1 MGGVKWFPADGGTG
15 ETGHAWSVANAHDFA
30 LVDIVDLGLSVGTT
44 DSHKFIIFA
53 DFGGKDFSMY
63 IAEEIDDS
71 GFAVLGIDE
80 LDLTWIEGFVD
91 FHMLLMFEDV
101 VETFGGDEF
110 LEFWGFVLLH
120 CFGTRVILNIW

>member
-1 MGGVKWFPADGGTG
+1 
-15 ETGHAWSVANAHDFA
+15 
-30 LVDIVDLGLSVGTT
+30 
-44 DSHKFIIFA
+44 
-53 DFGGKDFSMY
+53 MY

-110 LEFWGFVLLH
+110 LEF
-120 CFGTRVILNIW
+120 